1 MRTFD
6 LSISSLR
13 ELNSALHRVEEGS
26 NDIHFDILNPRGHHA
41 VAVGVA
47 AHLTVDIKGS
57 VGYYC
62 AGMNDG
68 ADIVIHGSAGPGV
81 AENMMSGEGIVEGGA
96 SQYSG
101 ATGHGGLRVIRGNA
115 SPRCGIC
122 MRGIEIVF

>member
-1 MRTFD
+1 M
-6 LSISSLR
+6 SYPR
-13 ELNSALHRVEEGS
+13 ELNSGLDRGEAGN

-57 VGYYC
+57 GGYYC

-68 ADIVIHGSAGPGV
+68 ADIVIHGSAGHGV
-81 AENMMSGEGIVEGGA
+81 AEKIIVGTVVVERDG

-101 ATGHGGLRVIRGNA
+101 AAGHARALPNRLPAPPGCGLPMKGYALRATGKH
-115 SPRCGIC
+115 
-122 MRGIEIVF
+122 